1 MTSAEFL
8 RRAEAWHGDDR
19 AELIDGIVYMLPPL
33 SADHGTPDSL
43 ISMWLTHYVAYA
55 SGVEH
60 FPNTTFIVDQD
71 NTVQPDS
78 ILCSVPREGGPVWFS
93 PNKYLCGSPELVC
106 EIATSS
112 VSIDLHG
119 KFHLYRR
126 TGVREYLVW
135 RTHENLFDWFVNE
148 HGNFVAQTPSAA
160 GLLTSRTFPGLVL
173 DVKSLLARH
182 RAGVLKAL
190 DKGLARRA
198 KRKK

>member
-1 MTSAEFL
+1 MIA
-8 RRAEAWHGDDR
+8 
-19 AELIDGIVYMLPPL
+19 
-33 SADHGTPDSL
+33 
-43 ISMWLTHYVAYA
+43 MWLTHYVAYA
-55 SGVEH
+55 DGVEH

-78 ILCSVPREGGPVWFS
+78 ILCSMPREGGTVWFS
-93 PNKYLCGSPELVC
+93 PHKYLCGSPELVC

-135 RTHENLFDWFVNE
+135 RTHENLFDRFVNE
-148 HGNFVAQTPSAA
+148 DGNFVAQPPNAA
-160 GLLTSRTFPGLVL
+160 GLLSSRTFPGLVL
-173 DVKSLLARH
+173 DVKSLLARN

-190 DKGLARRA
+190 DKARARRA
-198 KRKK
+198 KTRKK